1 MGDMLETGSPAVEE
15 VTPVAAMK
23 IFRSKDRTGETSSSN
38 YSLSTT
44 HQSHITQ
51 LNIISG
57 EIKIM
62 KKEGNFQCKGNKRF
76 VLHNIFVYDL
86 RKHYQPK

>member
-57 EIKIM
+57 ENKIM

-76 VLHNIFVYDL
+76 VLYNIFVYDW
-86 RKHYQPK
+86 